1 MIRFL
6 DLEVIH
12 RGIEQELSAAVQRVI
27 RSGTYV
33 GGPEV
38 AAFEEEW
45 AAYVGADHCVGVAN
59 GLDALSLALRAV
71 GVEPGD
77 EVLVPAHTFIATWL
91 AVSSI
96 GATPVGVDPLPGS
109 HLIDAAS
116 LEQHVTPRTRAV
128 VPVHLYG
135 DPVDLNPILALAD
148 RHGFA
153 VVEDAAQAHG
163 ARYAG
168 RPIGAHGDAVAWS
181 FYPGKNLGALG
192 DAGAVTTNNL
202 DVAERVRQLGN
213 YGSAEKYV
221 HVERGVNSRLDP
233 IQAALL
239 RVKLRYLE
247 GWNQHR
253 RHLAAH
259 YRLLLP
265 PGILAEVAQRPDSK
279 SVHHLLVIRVRN
291 RDSVRRTL
299 EVRGVSTG
307 VHYPTPPH
315 RQGAYCGSR
324 AEPSRFP
331 VAEELARDVLSLPM
345 GPSLSSAEVAEI
357 ADALV
362 DTLSHDDG
370 SR

>member
-1 MIRFL
+1 LIRFL

-12 RGIEQELSAAVQRVI
+12 RGIEQELSAAAKRVI
-27 RSGTYV
+27 RSGTYI

-71 GVEPGD
+71 GVGPGD

-109 HLIDAAS
+109 HLIDAVS

-168 RPIGAHGDAVAWS
+168 RPVGAHGDAVAWS

-202 DVAERVRQLGN
+202 DVAERVRRLGN
-213 YGSAEKYV
+213 YGSTEKYV
-221 HVERGVNSRLDP
+221 HVEKGANSRLDP
-233 IQAALL
+233 LQAAIL
-239 RVKLRYLE
+239 RVKLPHLESWTQRRQELAERYE
-247 GWNQHR
+247 
-253 RHLAAH
+253 A
-259 YRLLLP
+259 LLP
-265 PGILAEVAQRPDSK
+265 IDCVVKAVAAPFSR
-279 SVHHLLVIRVRN
+279 SVHHLFVVRVEN
-291 RDSVRRTL
+291 RDAVRQHL
-299 EVRGVSTG
+299 AASGVETG

-315 RQGAYCGSR
+315 RQSAYASHSSASSSFPM
-324 AEPSRFP
+324 AE
-331 VAEELARDVLSLPM
+331 VLADEALSLPM
-345 GPSLSSAEVAEI
+345 GPHLTSDDIGFVCDRLRTI
-357 ADALV
+357 DAA
-362 DTLSHDDG
+362 
-370 SR
+370 